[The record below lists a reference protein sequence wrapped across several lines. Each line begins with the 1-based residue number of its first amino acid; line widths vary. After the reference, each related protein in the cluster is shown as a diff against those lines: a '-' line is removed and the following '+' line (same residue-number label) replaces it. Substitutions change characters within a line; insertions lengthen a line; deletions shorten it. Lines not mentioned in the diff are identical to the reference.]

1 MDQLFAER
9 DSLAAQ
15 ADSLLAT
22 QPDSLNT
29 VFTGTGTSTAL
40 PPPKPWYDPLIPTLD
55 GRIESN
61 VTRVVSSVGLEA
73 PVGGFFN
80 MNGRARYSR
89 TDTEYRQFDRDA
101 VATNFNLDF
110 DGSIPSWGELD
121 ISVLRNTSLDENRL
135 PPRPPTNESELLVL
149 EFELREVHASLVG
162 NRDLGRGLRA
172 HWGVRGDIEDTE
184 RTDKGIANDRALA
197 GGAADVAWGSE
208 GPWHDFS
215 TRYGYD
221 RRSGERTLRNEL
233 ADALTERDT
242 IWARGRVDFGER
254 FSLNMDGQR
263 TTFVEERLDFTRNV
277 NGVVDTLGVL
287 NPVAEERESTVRNSW
302 NADMLTRPLPRLS
315 LSAGAQ
321 QSVSESSYTLSRE
334 GLVQLRNEGL
344 DAGGVLRYAMA
355 GSLRVRYVFLD
366 RANDRR
372 ARGSEDFRG
381 EESRQSRRA
390 DAQFRHRLARGID
403 MHLDLQQT
411 LDQTINEDPD
421 NKNDRDRL
429 VTRTDLRLLADPWEW
444 FDVEAAGAY
453 SREQEINIDADRV
466 LNNQD
471 SDLFEVRGSFTLDP
485 EGGWRFVQNYR
496 MQIRIIDRVAG
507 PEGDKFNKQGQW
519 DNRAEYRFSNGI
531 FADGQYI
538 VDYRRNGDRDT
549 SRPDEEVYIYRG
561 ARRDHRVVFG
571 VRVPIAG
578 AELEVRTERGFL
590 RDESGLF
597 PRNEDR
603 GKFSAGLKGNWQ
615 FWRNRASLQVNATRI
630 LQFGPRVRDEQR
642 DYWVMNTSL
651 RVAF

>member
-1 MDQLFAER
+1 MEEL
-9 DSLAAQ
+9 LAQ
-15 ADSLLAT
+15 QDSLLAA

-29 VFTGTGTSTAL
+29 MFTGAETGTTAL
-40 PPPKPWYDPLIPTLD
+40 PPAKPWYAPLIPTLD

-73 PVGGFFN
+73 PVGDFIN
-80 MNGRARYSR
+80 MSGRARYSR
-89 TDTEYRQFDRDA
+89 TDTAYRQFDRDA
-101 VATNFNLDF
+101 EATNFNLDF
-110 DGSIPSWGELD
+110 NGAIPSWGDLD

-135 PPRPPTNESELLVL
+135 PARPPSNEPELLVL
-149 EFELREVHASLVG
+149 EYELREVHASLVG

-172 HWGVRGDIEDTE
+172 HWGVRGDLEDTE
-184 RTDKGIANDRALA
+184 RSDNGIVNDRALA
-197 GGAADVAWGSE
+197 GGAADVAWGSG

-215 TRYGYD
+215 VRYGYD

-242 IWARGRVDFGER
+242 IWARGSVDFGR
-254 FSLNMDGQR
+254 HFTLNLDGQR

-287 NPVAEERESTVRNSW
+287 NPVGDERESTYRNSW
-302 NADMLTRPLPRLS
+302 NADLNTRPLPRLA

-321 QSVSESSYTLSRE
+321 QSLSESSYTLSRE
-334 GLVQLRNEGL
+334 GLVELRNEGL
-344 DAGGVLRYAMA
+344 DADGVLRYAMA

-372 ARGSEDFRG
+372 ARGSEGFRG

-403 MHLDLQQT
+403 LHLDLQQT

-453 SREQEINIDADRV
+453 SQEQEINIDAERV
-466 LNNQD
+466 SNNQD
-471 SDLFEVRGSFTLDP
+471 SDLFEVRGSFILDP

-519 DNRAEYRFSNGI
+519 DNRVEYRFSNGI
-531 FADGQYI
+531 FTDGQYI

-571 VRVPIAG
+571 VRVPVAG